1 MSQRTKHH
9 ILALSLILFSCS
21 FVSAQNG
28 KKVSYGILLDNT
40 GSMRSQFNQVT
51 SLGKSVLRHVYQN
64 GPVSIFHF
72 SSQGDRRNPIA
83 MATSGIESQDPDALE
98 TYIDDLYVMG
108 GQTTLLDAIGS
119 MVKELTARNNADK
132 DREAGPIV
140 IVITDGED
148 RVSHL
153 KEKELISELKAS
165 GTRVYALGLIQ
176 DLSGSKKDKAR
187 GLLRKIT
194 SETGGRVVFSDS
206 RISDVDKLVSELLT
220 PPTPK

>member
-1 MSQRTKHH
+1 MTKRKHH
-9 ILALSLILFSCS
+9 LTALLIILFSAGCV
-21 FVSAQNG
+21 FAQNE
-28 KKVSYGILLDNT
+28 KKVAYGILLDNT
-40 GSMRSQFNQVT
+40 GSMRSQFDQVT
-51 SLGKSVLRHVYQN
+51 TLGKSVVRRVYEK

-72 SSQGDRRNPIA
+72 TSQGDRRNPIA

-98 TYIDDLYVMG
+98 TYIDDLYVLG

-119 MVKELTARNNADK
+119 MAKELATRISSDK
-132 DREAGPIV
+132 DRSANATV

-153 KEKELISELKAS
+153 KEKDLINELKAS

-176 DLSGSKKDKAR
+176 DLSGSKRDKAKD
-187 GLLRKIT
+187 LLRKIT

-206 RISDVDKLVSELLT
+206 RIQDVDKLVSELLA
-220 PPTPK
+220 PPTQK

>member
-1 MSQRTKHH
+1 MSRRTKHYF
-9 ILALSLILFSCS
+9 LALLPILFSCS

-28 KKVSYGILLDNT
+28 KKVSYGILVDNT

-51 SLGKSVLRHVYQN
+51 ALGKSVVKHVYQN

-98 TYIDDLYVMG
+98 TYIDYLYVLA

-119 MVKELTARNNADK
+119 MAKELTARNSADK
-132 DREAGPIV
+132 GRETSPVV
-140 IVITDGED
+140 IVISDGED

-153 KEKELISELKAS
+153 KEKDLINELKAS
-165 GTRVYALGLIQ
+165 GTRVYALGLVQ
-176 DLSGSKKDKAR
+176 ELSGSKRDKAKD
-187 GLLRKIT
+187 LLRNVT

-206 RISDVDKLVSELLT
+206 RISDVDKLVTELLT
-220 PPTPK
+220 PPTQK